1 MCVLSLSRVWLFVTP
16 WPIACQTSLSMGFFR
31 KEYWSGMPFPSPGDL
46 SKPRDW
52 TCVSC
57 TASGCFTMEPPGK
70 PLDFIILVYLI
81 SHYENTDFQS
91 HQYNHS
97 LAVPTMLVIINML
110 TEKFIWGSLQTV
122 YLSCNVGQITVL
134 YTHLKE
140 FSSVKCLINSI
151 FSVYFILLPFRDLKI
166 LHYLS

>member
-1 MCVLSLSRVWLFVTP
+1 
-16 WPIACQTSLSMGFFR
+16 
-31 KEYWSGMPFPSPGDL
+31 
-46 SKPRDW
+46 
-52 TCVSC
+52 
-57 TASGCFTMEPPGK
+57 
-70 PLDFIILVYLI
+70 
-81 SHYENTDFQS
+81 
-91 HQYNHS
+91 
-97 LAVPTMLVIINML
+97 MLVIINML